1 MYYVYVITDLSTG
14 NYYVGSTGE
23 IDKRLARHEAEL
35 VSGRHH
41 NLILQQLFDAGHD
54 LRVSTYEFGSREEA
68 YANEDH
74 LIRQGQMNRLCVNI
88 GSSAIGGDNLTRNPN
103 RESIITRIGES
114 VRARNESLGED
125 GRRKV
130 YGRTGRQNGMF
141 GRTHSDDARRRM
153 SEVNIGNDYAKG
165 SVRSE
170 DQRRVLSTFASAR
183 TGRDNPFY
191 GRTHSEET
199 RKKLSEARKGNV
211 PPNTLSVVID
221 GVIYP
226 SLAEAGR
233 QLGIPVPTIHYRI
246 KSNNPKYSGYEL
258 REMPND

>member
-103 RESIITRIGES
+103 RESIITRIGAS

-125 GRRKV
+125 GRRKA
-130 YGRTGRQNGMF
+130 YGRTGQQNGMF
-141 GRTHSDDARRRM
+141 GRTHSDDSRRRM
-153 SEVNIGNDYAKG
+153 SEANIGNDYAKG

-170 DQRRVLSTFASAR
+170 DQRRVLSAFASTR

-211 PPNTLSVVID
+211 PSNTLSVIID

-258 REMPND
+258 RETPND

>member
-1 MYYVYVITDLSTG
+1 MYHVYVITDLNTG

-23 IDKRLARHEAEL
+23 IDKRLTRHENEL
-35 VSGRHH
+35 RSGRHH

-54 LRVSTYEFGSREEA
+54 LRVSTYEFTTREEA

-74 LIRQGQMNRLCVNI
+74 LINRGQMNRLCINI

-103 RESIITRIGES
+103 REEIISRIGES
-114 VRARNESLGED
+114 VRTRNESLGED
-125 GRRKV
+125 GRRAA
-130 YGRTGRQNGMF
+130 YGRTGQQNGMF
-141 GRTHSDDARRRM
+141 GRSHSDESKRLM
-153 SEVNIGNDYAKG
+153 SEANLGNSYAKG
-165 SVRSE
+165 SIRSE
-170 DQRRVLSTFASAR
+170 DQRRLLSTFASTR
-183 TGRDNPFY
+183 TGRANPFY
-191 GRTHSEET
+191 GKSHSEET

-211 PPNTLSVVID
+211 PPNTLSVIID

-258 REMPND
+258 RETPND